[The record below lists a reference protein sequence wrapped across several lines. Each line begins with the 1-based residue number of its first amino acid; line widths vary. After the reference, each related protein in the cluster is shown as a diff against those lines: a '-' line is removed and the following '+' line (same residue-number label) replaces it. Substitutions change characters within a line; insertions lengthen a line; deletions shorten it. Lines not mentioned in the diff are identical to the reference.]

1 MEEQNKTAGG
11 EDLLYRIQ
19 VEDLSKDFKIYDQP
33 KDRLT
38 ELLFRKPRHNVYHVL
53 SDISFQL
60 ENGKSLGIIG
70 DNGAGKSTL
79 LKLLVGTLQ
88 PTAGRIDVQ
97 GQVAALLEL
106 GAGFHPD
113 FTGRR
118 NIYLNASL
126 LGVPDDNIP
135 ELESDI
141 IEFSELDYFIDRPVK
156 TYSSGM
162 FIRLAFSI
170 ATMVRPD
177 ILVIDEA
184 LSVGDMAFQ
193 KKCVNR
199 MNRFREEQKTMVFC
213 SHSMYHIQQLC
224 DTAIWID
231 KGRIREMGSSEQ
243 IVALYEEYC
252 NNKKTYNDIEE
263 DIKELNPT
271 TVGDTVEADEED
283 KTDESGQPRE
293 FRIMNISA
301 KSPDGQPVA
310 EVAPLSD
317 LVLSMEVE
325 ILKDNAEANFGFA
338 FMRSTEDILASWHTS
353 DIDGIDKGPFK
364 EGDRFEVSLRVNR
377 LAMRSGEFTVL
388 GGVADRSGL
397 LWYETKFT
405 KPIRVAASKGVGQ
418 LIMESDWSVIQKDQS
433 TSDQSGNP

>member
-1 MEEQNKTAGG
+1 MSEPITPQ
-11 EDLLYRIQ
+11 YRVQ
-19 VEDLSKDFKIYDQP
+19 VEDLHKDFRIYQQP

-38 ELLFRKPRHNVYHVL
+38 ELIFRKPKHKLYHVL
-53 SDISFQL
+53 SDISFSV
-60 ENGKSLGIIG
+60 ENGRSLGIIG

-88 PTAGRIDVQ
+88 PTSGRITVA

-106 GAGFHPD
+106 GAGFHPE

-135 ELESDI
+135 ELEMDI

-162 FIRLAFSI
+162 FVRLAFSI

-193 KKCVNR
+193 KKCVER

-213 SHSMYHIQQLC
+213 SHSMYHVQQLC

-231 KGRIREMGSSEQ
+231 KGRIRDIGPSEE
-243 IVALYEEYC
+243 IVGRYEDFC
-252 NNKKTYNDIEE
+252 NNKKAYNSIVE
-263 DIKELNPT
+263 DLP
-271 TVGDTVEADEED
+271 GAPDADE
-283 KTDESGQPRE
+283 DE
-293 FRIMNISA
+293 
-301 KSPDGQPVA
+301 VA
-310 EVAPLSD
+310 EKKRRDSRILSISVESPEGEELTRVAPLSD
-317 LVLSMEVE
+317 VVLKMDVE
-325 ILKDNAEANFGFA
+325 ILKDGVEGNFGFA
-338 FMRSTEDILASWHTS
+338 FMRTSDDIIASWLTT
-353 DIDGIDKGPFK
+353 DEADIDKGPFK
-364 EGDRFEVSLRVNR
+364 KGDRFEISLTVKS
-377 LAMRSGEFTVL
+377 LAMRSGDFYIL
-388 GGVADRSGL
+388 GGVADRSSL
-397 LWYETKFT
+397 LWYETKVS
-405 KPIRVAASKGVGQ
+405 KPLTVATSKGLGQ
-418 LIMESDWSVIQKDQS
+418 LAMKCDWQVVKS
-433 TSDQSGNP
+433 SG